1 MATNKFATMLHRNT
15 HKMIVILV
23 YAVLEW
29 ILIFLLLL
37 NSLFSYF
44 ITKFAEYFGLKPPC
58 QLCSRFDHLLDP
70 KNTTNSYLDLVCE
83 AHANEISRLSYC
95 SNHHKFADSDKI
107 CANCSDFELE
117 ISPKMAFFTWVSEN
131 GSEHGEKNDGFCSCC
146 DEKLI
151 SSKLFSSYVL
161 FRPCLDVLDYTQ
173 KLNLIEEIIGKEEV
187 VDDYEHHMLSD
198 VDSFSFGPAMEED
211 CSMSLMNFKCNDAKE
226 EIQMCDRDD
235 DSIGVEMN
243 PCWMDYCDI
252 DRLVPVELIDSSTV
266 ESQNSC
272 ALQANSKGPKQFE
285 EAILGEIS
293 PMIKEAEEEELL
305 PPLREKKEPGAEES
319 LDGSVT
325 SEMDSEDGAKSIEQL
340 RSALRAQ
347 KKALSALYKELEEE
361 RSAAAI
367 AANQTMA
374 MITTLQEE
382 KAEVEMEAL
391 QYQRMME
398 EQAEYDQEALQLLNE
413 LMLKREKEKQELE
426 NELELYRKK
435 VFDQESKEKSI
446 LRKRSGSF
454 RSKNSSTSSSVAE
467 DSEDQE
473 STNYSPTMNEVVDYE
488 HTVHDSTKHLSILDE
503 SLAEFE
509 EERMSI
515 LEELK
520 ALEEKLFTLAD
531 DEERPFEHFTLD
543 LESNEHHPHDYIKE
557 FDKNY
562 TCTSL
567 EESEISTGFSEEP
580 NGKMDYS
587 AAKRLL
593 PLFDEEEV
601 KSHSA
606 NSLGNRIEVDRVYE
620 RLMDLEADREFLKH
634 SISSLKKG
642 DKGKDLLEEIL
653 QNLRDLRTVELRM
666 RNIGDGSIVC
676 SSI

>member
-1 MATNKFATMLHRNT
+1 MTKEVEEEKLLH
-15 HKMIVILV
+15 K
-23 YAVLEW
+23 
-29 ILIFLLLL
+29 
-37 NSLFSYF
+37 
-44 ITKFAEYFGLKPPC
+44 KPP
-58 QLCSRFDHLLDP
+58 LP
-70 KNTTNSYLDLVCE
+70 
-83 AHANEISRLSYC
+83 
-95 SNHHKFADSDKI
+95 
-107 CANCSDFELE
+107 
-117 ISPKMAFFTWVSEN
+117 
-131 GSEHGEKNDGFCSCC
+131 EK
-146 DEKLI
+146 
-151 SSKLFSSYVL
+151 
-161 FRPCLDVLDYTQ
+161 R
-173 KLNLIEEIIGKEEV
+173 
-187 VDDYEHHMLSD
+187 
-198 VDSFSFGPAMEED
+198 
-211 CSMSLMNFKCNDAKE
+211 
-226 EIQMCDRDD
+226 
-235 DSIGVEMN
+235 
-243 PCWMDYCDI
+243 
-252 DRLVPVELIDSSTV
+252 
-266 ESQNSC
+266 
-272 ALQANSKGPKQFE
+272 
-285 EAILGEIS
+285 
-293 PMIKEAEEEELL
+293 
-305 PPLREKKEPGAEES
+305 EPGAEES
-319 LDGSVT
+319 LDGSVI

-340 RSALRAQ
+340 RSVLRAE
-347 KKALSALYKELEEE
+347 KKALSALYKELQEE

-374 MITTLQEE
+374 MITKLQEE

-435 VFDQESKEKSI
+435 VFDQESKEKPN

-473 STNYSPTMNEVVDYE
+473 STNYSPTVNEVVDYE
-488 HTVHDSTKHLSILDE
+488 HTVHDSTKHLSTLDE

-531 DEERPFEHFTLD
+531 DEERPFEHFSLD
-543 LESNEHHPHDYIKE
+543 LDPNEHHPHDYIKE

-666 RNIGDGSIVC
+666 RNIGDGSTVC